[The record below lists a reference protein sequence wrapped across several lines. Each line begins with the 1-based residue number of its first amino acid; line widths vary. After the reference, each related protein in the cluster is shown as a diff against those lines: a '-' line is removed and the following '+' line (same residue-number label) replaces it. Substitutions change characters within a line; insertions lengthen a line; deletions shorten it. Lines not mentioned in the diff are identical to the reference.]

1 MNVVVAGELPLVEE
15 VTFLCANAGHLTT
28 AYLVEDFYSAV
39 QSGYI
44 FEQSPTADVVME
56 LHNES
61 AAAKQ
66 ELLYALANAVSDETL
81 MLTSAMA
88 TSTTQAAAWVS
99 KPERVIGVGLIS
111 PLKGGDMVELAMA
124 LQSSKDSLDAAKEF
138 CQSIDLV
145 PVVVSDGAGLVRAR
159 IVGCLINEAV
169 SARYI
174 SAMIEDRNKVSELF
188 NSEVVYEGNK
198 EKLLH
203 SLESAIYC
211 AFILTFAQGFAL
223 LYTGSKKYQWHLN
236 FLSIVS
242 ATSFGSGDAE
252 YLYNFVTFIIL
263 H

>member
-15 VTFLCANAGHLTT
+15 VTLLCANAGHLTT

-39 QSGYI
+39 QSGYL
-44 FEQSPTADVVME
+44 FEQSPTVDVVME

-66 ELLYALANAVSDETL
+66 ELLYALANAVSDESL
-81 MLTSAMA
+81 MMTSAMA

-124 LQSSKDSLDAAKEF
+124 LQSSRDSLDAAKEF

-169 SARYI
+169 SALMERVASPEDIDLAMKLGTRYPFGPLEWADLI
-174 SAMIEDRNKVSELF
+174 GLDTVLGIMNGLFNEWGEDRYRPAPLLRRMVAAGRLGRKSGRGF
-188 NSEVVYEGNK
+188 FVY
-198 EKLLH
+198 
-203 SLESAIYC
+203 
-211 AFILTFAQGFAL
+211 
-223 LYTGSKKYQWHLN
+223 
-236 FLSIVS
+236 
-242 ATSFGSGDAE
+242 D
-252 YLYNFVTFIIL
+252 
-263 H
+263 

>member
-111 PLKGGDMVELAMA
+111 PLKAGDMVELAMA

-169 SARYI
+169 SALMEGVASAEDIDLAMKLGTRYPFGPLEWADLI
-174 SAMIEDRNKVSELF
+174 GLDTVLGIMNGLF
-188 NSEVVYEGNK
+188 NEWGDGRYRPAP
-198 EKLLH
+198 LLRRMVAAGRLGRK
-203 SLESAIYC
+203 SGR
-211 AFILTFAQGFAL
+211 GFFD
-223 LYTGSKKYQWHLN
+223 Y
-236 FLSIVS
+236 
-242 ATSFGSGDAE
+242 D
-252 YLYNFVTFIIL
+252 
-263 H
+263 

>member
-15 VTFLCANAGHLTT
+15 VTLLCANAGHLTT

-44 FEQSPTADVVME
+44 FDQSPTVDVVME

-66 ELLYALANAVSDETL
+66 ELLYALANAVSDESL
-81 MLTSAMA
+81 MMTSAMA
-88 TSTTQAAAWVS
+88 TGTTQAAAWVS

-159 IVGCLINEAV
+159 IIGCLINEAV
-169 SARYI
+169 SALMEGVASAEDIDLAMKLGTRYPFGPLEWADLI
-174 SAMIEDRNKVSELF
+174 GLDTVLGIMNGLF
-188 NSEVVYEGNK
+188 NEWGDDRYRPAPLLRRMVAAGRLGRKSGRGFFVY
-198 EKLLH
+198 
-203 SLESAIYC
+203 
-211 AFILTFAQGFAL
+211 
-223 LYTGSKKYQWHLN
+223 
-236 FLSIVS
+236 
-242 ATSFGSGDAE
+242 D
-252 YLYNFVTFIIL
+252 
-263 H
+263 

>member
-15 VTFLCANAGHLTT
+15 VTLLCANAGHLTT

-44 FEQSPTADVVME
+44 FEQSPTVDVVME

-66 ELLYALANAVSDETL
+66 ELLYELANAVSDESL
-81 MLTSAMA
+81 MMTSAMA

-111 PLKGGDMVELAMA
+111 PLKSGDMVELAMA

-159 IVGCLINEAV
+159 IVACLINEAV
-169 SARYI
+169 SALMEGVASAEDIDLAMKLGTRYPFGPLEWADLI
-174 SAMIEDRNKVSELF
+174 GLDTVLGIMNGLF
-188 NSEVVYEGNK
+188 NEWGDDRYRPAPLLRRMVAAGRLGRKIGRGFFVY
-198 EKLLH
+198 
-203 SLESAIYC
+203 
-211 AFILTFAQGFAL
+211 
-223 LYTGSKKYQWHLN
+223 
-236 FLSIVS
+236 
-242 ATSFGSGDAE
+242 D
-252 YLYNFVTFIIL
+252 
-263 H
+263 

>member
-15 VTFLCANAGHLTT
+15 LTEICANAGHITT

-44 FEQSPTADVVME
+44 FEQSSSVDVVME

-66 ELLYALANAVSDETL
+66 ELLYALANAISDDSL
-81 MLTSAMA
+81 IMTSAMA

-99 KPERVIGVGLIS
+99 KPERVIGIGLL
-111 PLKGGDMVELAMA
+111 PPVKGGDTAELAMA
-124 LQSSKDSLDAAKEF
+124 LQSSERSLDAAKEF

-169 SARYI
+169 SALMEGIASAEDIDLAMKLGTRYPYGPLEWADLI
-174 SAMIEDRNKVSELF
+174 GLDTVLGIMNGLFYEWGDDRYRPAPLLRRM
-188 NSEVVYEGNK
+188 VVAGRLGRK
-198 EKLLH
+198 
-203 SLESAIYC
+203 SGRG
-211 AFILTFAQGFAL
+211 FFA
-223 LYTGSKKYQWHLN
+223 Y
-236 FLSIVS
+236 
-242 ATSFGSGDAE
+242 D
-252 YLYNFVTFIIL
+252 
-263 H
+263 

>member
-15 VTFLCANAGHLTT
+15 VTLLCANAGHLTT

-44 FEQSPTADVVME
+44 FDQSPTVDVVME

-66 ELLYALANAVSDETL
+66 ELLYALANAVSDESL
-81 MLTSAMA
+81 MMTSAMA

-111 PLKGGDMVELAMA
+111 PLKVGDMVELAMA

-159 IVGCLINEAV
+159 IIGCLINEAV
-169 SARYI
+169 SALMEGVASAEDIDLAMKLGTRYPFGPLEWADLI
-174 SAMIEDRNKVSELF
+174 GLDTVLGIMNGLF
-188 NSEVVYEGNK
+188 NEWGDDRYRPAPLLRRMVAAGRLGRKSSRGFFVY
-198 EKLLH
+198 
-203 SLESAIYC
+203 
-211 AFILTFAQGFAL
+211 
-223 LYTGSKKYQWHLN
+223 
-236 FLSIVS
+236 
-242 ATSFGSGDAE
+242 D
-252 YLYNFVTFIIL
+252 
-263 H
+263 

>member
-66 ELLYALANAVSDETL
+66 ELLYALANAVSDESL
-81 MLTSAMA
+81 MMTSAMA

-111 PLKGGDMVELAMA
+111 PLKAGDMVELAMA

-169 SARYI
+169 SALMEGVASAEDIDLAMKLGTRYPFGPLEWADLI
-174 SAMIEDRNKVSELF
+174 GLDTVLGIMNGLF
-188 NSEVVYEGNK
+188 NEWGDGRYRPAP
-198 EKLLH
+198 LLRRMVAAGRLGRK
-203 SLESAIYC
+203 SGR
-211 AFILTFAQGFAL
+211 GFFD
-223 LYTGSKKYQWHLN
+223 Y
-236 FLSIVS
+236 
-242 ATSFGSGDAE
+242 D
-252 YLYNFVTFIIL
+252 
-263 H
+263 